1 MRSSFL
7 PVRLQECVQELQHI
21 DADSV
26 IETPEWG
33 RDLAEE
39 FIDAPYVAAMCLL
52 KWLYAVLSLDEPG

>member
-26 IETPEWG
+26 IETPERG
-33 RDLAEE
+33 RDLAQQ
-39 FIDAPYVAAMCLL
+39 FVNLSNVSAVIGLQLL
-52 KWLYAVLSLDEPG
+52 HAVSTIDEP